1 MTAINTGNPEL
12 DKQLED
18 WLNWDKV
25 NKLRIYHNFSAI
37 FKSMITIILWIIQI
51 WQNEKNCEEI
61 QRLVEENDVAALS
74 KIFEQRLEFGTGN
87 RK

>member
-37 FKSMITIILWIIQI
+37 FKSMITIIL
-51 WQNEKNCEEI
+51 
-61 QRLVEENDVAALS
+61 
-74 KIFEQRLEFGTGN
+74 
-87 RK
+87 